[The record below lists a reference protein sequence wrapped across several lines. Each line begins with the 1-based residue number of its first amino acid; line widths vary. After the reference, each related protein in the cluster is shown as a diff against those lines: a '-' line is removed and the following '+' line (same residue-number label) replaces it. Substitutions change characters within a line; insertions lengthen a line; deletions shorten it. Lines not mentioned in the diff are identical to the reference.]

1 MPAQN
6 EVTVGAGSRIAHEIA
21 SRNGQ
26 VPVEIKARMVG
37 SRDVA
42 NFIERVESARKMN
55 HRVLIKVG

>member
-6 EVTVGAGSRIAHEIA
+6 EVTVGAGSRVAREIA
-21 SRNGQ
+21 GRNGQ

-37 SRDVA
+37 ARDVA
-42 NFIERVESARKMN
+42 HFVERVESARKMN